1 MQGEMNRLLF
11 KIDFR
16 TFTIWIIRK
25 ILNFV
30 GLNFSSSADSP
41 AFGNLSHAK
50 IQMMVTF
57 S

>member
-1 MQGEMNRLLF
+1 MNRLLF